1 MAPDRRRVTHRGP
14 GEDRQSNPGVPRGL
28 KTAGMSAD
36 STTEASA
43 SERTRRTA
51 SKLFNRR

>member
-14 GEDRQSNPGVPRGL
+14 GKDGNLIQGYQGL

-36 STTEASA
+36 STIEASA

-51 SKLFNRR
+51 SNVLNRR